1 MQRVIDQLNLLK
13 IDFKDSISDLVVENK
28 MKNDIIVECEDI
40 FQVNLLKEDIVENI
54 DCIEDFKVTIVE
66 IDQVVE
72 LLVLAND
79 MTKK

>member
-13 IDFKDSISDLVVENK
+13 SDFKDSMSDLVVENK
-28 MKNDIIVECEDI
+28 IKSDIIAECEDA

-54 DCIEDFKVTIVE
+54 ECIEDFKITIVE

-72 LLVLAND
+72 ILVLAND
-79 MTKK
+79 MAKK